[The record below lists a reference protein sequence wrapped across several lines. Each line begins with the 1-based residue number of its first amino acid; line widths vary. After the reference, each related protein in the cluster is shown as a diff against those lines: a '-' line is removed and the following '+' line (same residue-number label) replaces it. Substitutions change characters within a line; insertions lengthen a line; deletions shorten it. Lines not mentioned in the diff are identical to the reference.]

1 MEKSTLQRL
10 NDLSEQLQAL
20 YEPFNVAH
28 YTAPLNRDSE
38 KQKLFASHVAGKTY
52 NPQFTYHETPSEWDR
67 SLRQFLNQLKPNR
80 NAWEQWIYKDVVWTL
95 DVMQAAET
103 HDPTLTTTTTV
114 NTYGE
119 PSTELVEAAYSAL
132 NSLPKETEKRTI
144 PARDMAERMREAL
157 AKAGLTN
164 WCVIVS
170 DTMSARMS
178 VRSVEQQVK
187 ISAGHSFTV
196 NELKRLLVHEI
207 GTHVFRY
214 ANGALQPL
222 KLLRFGFYNYLFAEE
237 GLAAYHEFRYGVQAS
252 EDRRR
257 YALRVIGAHLS
268 LKSSLYD
275 VFCELI
281 QYTSWDEA
289 FDIAMRAKRGFID
302 TSVPGCHVK
311 DKVYF
316 EGFHQ
321 VCAHLDSYPDDYALL
336 MCGKVALD
344 MLPMLRELCEQELLT
359 QPKYLPELLIK

>member
-1 MEKSTLQRL
+1 MDKSTLQRL
-10 NDLSEQLQAL
+10 NSLSEQLQAL
-20 YEPFNVAH
+20 YEPLNVTH

-38 KQKLFASHVAGKTY
+38 KQKLFASHAAGKTY
-52 NPQFTYHETPSEWDR
+52 NPQFMYHETPSDWTR
-67 SLRQFLNQLKPNR
+67 PLHQFLNQLKPDT
-80 NAWEQWIYKDVVWTL
+80 NAWEQWIYKDIVWIL
-95 DVMQAAET
+95 DVMEAAET
-103 HDPTLTTTTTV
+103 HDPALTTAITL

-132 NSLPKETEKRTI
+132 NSLPRETEKRTI
-144 PARDMAERMREAL
+144 PATDMAERMREAL
-157 AKAGLTN
+157 TKAGLSD

-170 DTMSARMS
+170 DIMSARMS
-178 VRSVEQQVK
+178 VWSVEQQVK
-187 ISAGHSFTV
+187 ISTGHSFTI

-207 GTHVFRY
+207 GTHVFRV

-237 GLAAYHEFRYGVQAS
+237 GLAAYHEYRYGVQAA

-257 YALRVIGAHLS
+257 YALRVIAAHLS
-268 LKSSLYD
+268 LKNSFYD

-289 FDIAMRAKRGFID
+289 FDIAARAKRGFID

-321 VCAHLDSYPDDYALL
+321 VSAHLDSYPQDYALL
-336 MCGKVALD
+336 MCGTVALD
-344 MLPMLRELCEQELLT
+344 MLPMLRELCQQDLLI
-359 QPKYLPELLIK
+359 QPKYLPEMLIK